1 MTNKNCLKLIE
12 DDIKRT
18 ISKLYS
24 LNFIRDQNDIKRE
37 AGSNN
42 ELMLS
47 YKRKFGSTNYLYD
60 NNINYATIIDKLLE
74 QRDYTL
80 LLYDKSIIQYEFI
93 IKDGVIIKERLLF
106 IKKHNKIWPKDELN
120 KFDGD
125 DEDWFNDNLGFPIV
139 IRIDYDSKNAKPI
152 THPDVHFTLS
162 NHESCRIPVKSIMQV
177 SEFIQ
182 FILFTFYNQQ
192 IEIEK
197 KHTYPL
203 TIKSE
208 EKRMIHINWE

>member
-1 MTNKNCLKLIE
+1 MTNKKCGKLIE
-12 DDIKRT
+12 ENIKKT
-18 ISKLYS
+18 ISKLYE
-24 LNFIRDQNDIKRE
+24 LDFIRDQNDIMYE
-37 AGSNN
+37 SGSNN
-42 ELMLS
+42 ELKLS
-47 YKRKFGSTNYLYD
+47 YKRTFGSINYLYD
-60 NNINYATIIDKLLE
+60 NNINYSTLIDKILE

-93 IKDGVIIKERLLF
+93 IKNGEIIKERLLF
-106 IKKHNKIWPKDELN
+106 IKKHNKIWPKNELN

-139 IRIDYDSKNAKPI
+139 IRIDYDSINAQPVI
-152 THPDVHFTLS
+152 HPDVHLTLS

-182 FILFTFYNQQ
+182 FILFNFYNQQ
-192 IEIEK
+192 IQIERD
-197 KHTYPL
+197 YALPN
-203 TIKSE
+203 TIKRE